1 MFAGPVIVIIC
12 CVLVELISGNENVS
26 KYVDPVV
33 SVVACIVLLT
43 LSYPYSKYTNYRK
56 YLTNFNIILFL

>member
-1 MFAGPVIVIIC
+1 MFFTGSVIVIIC
-12 CVLVELISGNENVS
+12 CVLVKLMSGNEDVS

-43 LSYPYSKYTNYRK
+43 LSYPYSKKLIDISYVSQS
-56 YLTNFNIILFL
+56 LTLY